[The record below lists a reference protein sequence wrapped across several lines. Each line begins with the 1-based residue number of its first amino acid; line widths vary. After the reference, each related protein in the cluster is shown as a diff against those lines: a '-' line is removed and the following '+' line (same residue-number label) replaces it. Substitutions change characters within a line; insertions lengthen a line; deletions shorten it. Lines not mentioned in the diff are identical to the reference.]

1 MLSRS
6 AIFSSLKKL
15 LPSVSAVL
23 MSTTCIHTH
32 AATYYNCNHEKGC
45 KALDSGWSMWGTG
58 THAKTKYPIVLS
70 HGAAV
75 FNRVLGINSFY
86 GIPEELSRGG
96 AQVFQT
102 LVPAINSSETRAEI
116 YLRPQL
122 ETALAIS
129 GADKLN
135 LTGHSQGGLDSR
147 YISHTMPDKVA
158 TVTTIS
164 SPHSGNVGLIQAVKR
179 LRTFGDSVDSRYS
192 DAFAGFVN
200 AYGYIYKYL
209 TGVDLKQDSY
219 QLMETTTIAGFDE
232 NNKKYPNGFYGD
244 CTKRYPSLAADG
256 IHYFSIGNYG
266 LQTNALDPF
275 DVLLSFSAVFQT
287 EEQHDGLVETC
298 GMHLGYMI
306 RDDYY
311 LNHIDSVNHLFG
323 LRSWRSPNVISIYRN
338 QASRLKQMG
347 K

>member
-1 MLSRS
+1 MTSWFLVLQKILPTTIGLLLS
-6 AIFSSLKKL
+6 
-15 LPSVSAVL
+15 V
-23 MSTTCIHTH
+23 TTYQAF
-32 AATYYNCNHEKGC
+32 AAKYYNCNHEDGC
-45 KALDSGWSMWGTG
+45 KTLDSGWSMWGTG
-58 THAKTKYPIVLS
+58 SHTKTQYPIVLS

-122 ETALAIS
+122 ETALAIT
-129 GADKLN
+129 GAEKLN

-147 YISHTMPDKVA
+147 YISHTMPDQVA
-158 TVTTIS
+158 TVTTVS
-164 SPHSGNVGLIQAVKR
+164 TPHSGNVGLIQAVKR

-219 QLMETTTIAGFDE
+219 ELMETTTLAGFAE
-232 NNKKYPNGFYGD
+232 YNKKYPNGFYGD
-244 CTKRYPSLAADG
+244 CTTRYPSLAADG

-266 LQTNALDPF
+266 TRTNALDPF
-275 DVLLSFSAVFQT
+275 DTLLSFTAVFQT
-287 EEQHDGLVETC
+287 EIQHDGLVETC
-298 GMHLGYMI
+298 GMHLGHMI

-323 LRSWRSPNVISIYRN
+323 LRSWRAPNVISIYRN
-338 QASRLKQMG
+338 QASRLKNMNQ
-347 K
+347 